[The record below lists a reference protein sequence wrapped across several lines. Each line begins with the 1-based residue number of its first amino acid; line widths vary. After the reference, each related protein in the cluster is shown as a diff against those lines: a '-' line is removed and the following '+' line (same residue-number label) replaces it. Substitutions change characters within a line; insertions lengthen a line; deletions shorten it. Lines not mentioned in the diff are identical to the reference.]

1 MVDFNGIGGTISG
14 YFGTSA
20 FWVTMVVILVL
31 TIVVFYGYFSR
42 KSKLKY
48 NCLELVRFGNG
59 KVGINSSKAGLFKSK
74 TFLYFFDYGRE
85 SRMKTSEGRVIENA
99 KTSYL
104 HDIFGKKG
112 FVVVRSPKDPKILIP
127 ISKIEFDGLELL
139 FEIAPAEYRDASVRI
154 YREAVDET
162 KGLLD
167 KILPYIMVGLCVFLC
182 IITVV
187 ICMQMTN
194 HATDKVGGI
203 LIEGCS
209 NKANV
214 QPSTT
219 AP

>member
-1 MVDFNGIGGTISG
+1 MADMSGIGNMLAG
-14 YFGTSA
+14 YVKSSA
-20 FWVTMVVILVL
+20 FWVTMIIILCLVI
-31 TIVVFYGYFSR
+31 IFFYGYFSR

-48 NCLELVRFGNG
+48 ECLEFVRFGNG
-59 KVGINSSKAGLFKSK
+59 KVGVNHSKAGIFKSK
-74 TFLYFFDYGRE
+74 TFLFFFDYGRE
-85 SRMKTSEGRVIENA
+85 SRVKTSQNKVIENA

-112 FVVVRSPKDPKILIP
+112 FVVIRNPKDPKILVP
-127 ISKIEFDGLELL
+127 ISKVEFGNLDLL

-167 KILPYIMVGLCVFLC
+167 KILPYIMVALCVFLC

-194 HATDKVGGI
+194 HATDKVGDT
-203 LIEGCS
+203 LIQGCS
-209 NKANV
+209 NVQNV
-214 QPSTT
+214 KPSTT